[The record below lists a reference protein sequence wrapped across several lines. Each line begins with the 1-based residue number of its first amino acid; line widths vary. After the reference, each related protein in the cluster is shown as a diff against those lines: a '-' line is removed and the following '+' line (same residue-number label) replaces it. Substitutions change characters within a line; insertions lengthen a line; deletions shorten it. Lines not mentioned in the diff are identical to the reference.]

1 MRVAL
6 HYTTCIVIRE
16 PGDPRL
22 KSDSQLLYH
31 VKKALNLQGPDPT
44 RWIKKP
50 MWRDGHMVSMCQYYL
65 RTRTGDMAIYD
76 PDYAIRSLLTEYNK
90 EGKITLVVR
99 R

>member
-1 MRVAL
+1 MKKYHTLREAHEAL
-6 HYTTCIVIRE
+6 ASHIHH
-16 PGDPRL
+16 P
-22 KSDSQLLYH
+22 H
-31 VKKALNLQGPDPT
+31 VKKALNLQGPDPKQ
-44 RWIKKP
+44 WIKKP